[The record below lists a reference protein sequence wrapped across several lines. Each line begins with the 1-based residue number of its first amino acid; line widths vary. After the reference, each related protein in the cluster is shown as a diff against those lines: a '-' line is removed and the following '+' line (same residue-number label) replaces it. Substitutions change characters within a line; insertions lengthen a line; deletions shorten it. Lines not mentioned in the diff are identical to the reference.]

1 MKKIFRKIVLLILNR
16 NAKQYLKKYKPS
28 LIVVCGQ
35 KYRTNIKE
43 DLVEAYKNTGIVVR
57 GTFKGYNS
65 AIGIPLSILN
75 LQAGFTSIIKWFKLI
90 LSSFKAL
97 NEPNP
102 PKVLVLEIVVDN
114 AKEMENLLKIIK
126 PSIVIFTDFD
136 ASLNENDLNQAYKK
150 LVSVVGEG
158 TLLIN
163 SDFEEI
169 LNLVEGR
176 GSSGSG
182 VTFGFNVNAD
192 IKASEVKEL
201 DNGQEFLYTY
211 NGNSKKILVPR
222 FAEQS
227 IYSSIISN
235 FLLSLKL

>member
-1 MKKIFRKIVLLILNR
+1 MRKFFRKIVLLILNR

-28 LIVVCGQ
+28 LIIVCGQ
-35 KYRTNIKE
+35 KYRTNIKD
-43 DLVEAYKNTGIVVR
+43 DLVEAYKNTGILVR

-97 NEPNP
+97 NEQNP

-114 AKEMENLLKIIK
+114 AKEMNDLLKIIT
-126 PSIVIFTDFD
+126 PSTVIFTDFD
-136 ASLNENDLNQAYKK
+136 ESLKETNLNQAYKK
-150 LVSVVGEG
+150 LISVVGEG
-158 TLLIN
+158 TLLVN
-163 SDFEEI
+163 GDCKEI

-176 GSSGSG
+176 GI
-182 VTFGFNVNAD
+182 TFGIDQGVA
-192 IKASEVKEL
+192 IKASEIKES

-222 FAEQS
+222 FGEQT